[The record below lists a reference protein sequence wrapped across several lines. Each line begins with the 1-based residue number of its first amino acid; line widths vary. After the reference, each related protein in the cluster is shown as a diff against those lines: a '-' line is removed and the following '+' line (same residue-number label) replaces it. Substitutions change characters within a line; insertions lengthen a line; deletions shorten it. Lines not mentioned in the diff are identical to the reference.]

1 MSRPVLHYLSPG
13 DPEQRTGGYLY
24 NARILAGLKA
34 LGQPVITHVIPGH
47 HPGPDPVAARA
58 GEAVLRA
65 LPDDSLVLTD
75 GLLHASLADILPREA
90 ARLRLISIL
99 HHPLALES
107 GLSPEESV
115 LLLAAE
121 TRAVSRHRLVIVSSP
136 RTAVT
141 LRELDIRRDAIAVIV
156 PGTAPAALTPL
167 PKPAL
172 PRRLLCVGTLTP
184 RKGHDVLLHAL
195 AGLGDLDWA
204 LDIYGATDRDP
215 AWAVRIFAL
224 ADRLGLSGRLIFHGE
239 QGDAALAGAYAQAD
253 LFVLASRYEGY
264 GMVLTEAI
272 AAGLPVVASGA
283 GAVPDTVPPAAGIVV
298 APDDPVALGGALTS
312 ILTSADRYRRLC
324 EGAARQRFPD
334 WPEQARAFLSALE
347 GV

>member
-1 MSRPVLHYLSPG
+1 MPRPVLHYLSPG
-13 DPEQRTGGYLY
+13 DPDQRTGGYLY

-34 LGQPVITHVIPGH
+34 LGQPVDTHVIPGR
-47 HPGPDPVAARA
+47 HPGPDPVAAQA
-58 GEAVLRA
+58 AEAILRA
-65 LPDDSLVLTD
+65 LPDDRLVLID

-107 GLSPEESV
+107 GLSPEQSV

-136 RTAVT
+136 RTAET
-141 LRELDIRRDAIAVIV
+141 LRELDIRRDAVAVIV
-156 PGTAPAALTPL
+156 PGTAPAALAPL
-167 PKPAL
+167 PKPDL

-184 RKGHDVLLHAL
+184 RKGHDVLLRAL
-195 AGLGDLDWA
+195 AGLRQLDWV

-215 AWAVRIFAL
+215 ACAAAIFAL
-224 ADRLGLSGRLIFHGE
+224 ADTLGLSERLTFHGE
-239 QGDAALAGAYAQAD
+239 QGDAALADAYARAD

-283 GAVPDTVPPAAGIVV
+283 GAVPETVPPAAGIVV
-298 APDDPVALGGALTS
+298 GPDDPVALAGALTS
-312 ILTSADRYRRLC
+312 VLTSSDRYRLLC
-324 EGAARQRFPD
+324 GGAARQRFPD
-334 WPEQARAFLSALE
+334 WPEQAGAFLSTLE